1 MGPTMSLY
9 EKAHKAHSHDLQREM
24 AEQQRLSQLPQK
36 LCVKASGAV
45 LCHTPDHEPD
55 HSKIDPGFFTAGE

>member
-24 AEQQRLSQLPQK
+24 AEQQRLSQLP
-36 LCVKASGAV
+36 
-45 LCHTPDHEPD
+45 HTNPRTDV
-55 HSKIDPGFFTAGE
+55 